1 MKWSKYNYFFKSPKY
16 GYLLYNALTNVFLRM
31 SEKEA
36 AILQR
41 AKINPSTLDEFSERN
56 MLVRN
61 KIFVENDEDE
71 IAKLKVEN
79 LLGRFASPSLSLTI
93 TPTLACNFKCSY
105 CYENDSHVETM
116 SEEVQDKVLS
126 FVQGFPSVKELFV
139 TWYGGEPLLA
149 LDVID
154 RLTSRFRTLNLPLS
168 AGMVTN
174 GYLLQELVVRK
185 LVELSIRSLQVTI
198 DGVGE
203 RHDKRRPHR
212 TGVGTFETI
221 IANLDKLF
229 TITKDLA
236 VAVRVNIDQSNKD
249 HFPELLSYLSQR
261 YHGERLSVAPAFVER
276 INGCCGEQQCIA
288 SSKEKA
294 AYWMQLFQKYRIY
307 NTHAFPKLE
316 LGSCMMRKLNA
327 FVISAD
333 GSLYKCWND
342 IGRADKAVGSVLKQG
357 LNTTLL
363 ARYLKAADKWDDPRC
378 LDCEV
383 FPICDGGCSYMR
395 LENLYEG
402 SQHDCCIAAKEHL
415 YQFIENHYEMRK
427 MTETAI
433 K

>member
-1 MKWSKYNYFFKSPKY
+1 MKWSKYNYFFKSPKF

-126 FVQGFPSVKELFV
+126 FAQGFPSVKELFV

-154 RLTSRFRTLNLPLS
+154 RLTSRLRTLKLPLS

-174 GYLLQELVVRK
+174 G
-185 LVELSIRSLQVTI
+185 
-198 DGVGE
+198 
-203 RHDKRRPHR
+203 
-212 TGVGTFETI
+212 
-221 IANLDKLF
+221 
-229 TITKDLA
+229 
-236 VAVRVNIDQSNKD
+236 
-249 HFPELLSYLSQR
+249 
-261 YHGERLSVAPAFVER
+261 
-276 INGCCGEQQCIA
+276 
-288 SSKEKA
+288 
-294 AYWMQLFQKYRIY
+294 
-307 NTHAFPKLE
+307 
-316 LGSCMMRKLNA
+316 
-327 FVISAD
+327 
-333 GSLYKCWND
+333 
-342 IGRADKAVGSVLKQG
+342 
-357 LNTTLL
+357 
-363 ARYLKAADKWDDPRC
+363 
-378 LDCEV
+378 
-383 FPICDGGCSYMR
+383 
-395 LENLYEG
+395 
-402 SQHDCCIAAKEHL
+402 
-415 YQFIENHYEMRK
+415 
-427 MTETAI
+427 
-433 K
+433 

>member
-1 MKWSKYNYFFKSPKY
+1 MKWSKYNYFFKSPKF

-126 FVQGFPSVKELFV
+126 FAQGFPSVKELFV

-154 RLTSRFRTLNLPLS
+154 RLTSRLRTLKLPLS

-185 LVELSIRSLQVTI
+185 LVDLSIRSLQVTI

-203 RHDKRRPHR
+203 MHDKRRPHR
-212 TGVGTFETI
+212 TGVGTFKTI

-402 SQHDCCIAAKEHL
+402 AQHDCCIAAKEHL

-427 MTETAI
+427 MTEAAI